1 MANVNI
7 SEILK
12 RIEEIKKEKCENDRM
27 IKEADKRMMNTLREA
42 CVELGGKRY
51 DKG

>member
-1 MANVNI
+1 MAVNI

-12 RIEEIKKEKCENDRM
+12 RVEELKKEKEVNDLA
-27 IKEADKRMMNTLREA
+27 IKEADMRMVKTLREA
-42 CVELGGKRY
+42 CVELGGRKY